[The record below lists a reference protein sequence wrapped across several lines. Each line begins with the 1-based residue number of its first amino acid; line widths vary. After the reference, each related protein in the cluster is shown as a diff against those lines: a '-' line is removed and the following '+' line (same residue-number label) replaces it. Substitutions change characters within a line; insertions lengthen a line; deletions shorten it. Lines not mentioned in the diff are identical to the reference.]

1 MPRAIEIRV
10 DPITKGVIIDT
21 NFPNREVLGAGWEPQ
36 LFRLG
41 WDTPEEIWLAM
52 QDAVPTLICPRVSL
66 RDSYESDA
74 SVLIQAGDAT
84 DVIVESALR
93 MFFPENSKLV
103 ALAKFDSNWA
113 KLTGKIGSQP
123 S

>member
-74 SVLIQAGDAT
+74 NVLIQAGDAT
-84 DVIVESALR
+84 DVIIESALR
-93 MFFPENSKLV
+93 ECAHIPPSWPLRLPEWVNAIRISGG
-103 ALAKFDSNWA
+103 AN
-113 KLTGKIGSQP
+113 
-123 S
+123 